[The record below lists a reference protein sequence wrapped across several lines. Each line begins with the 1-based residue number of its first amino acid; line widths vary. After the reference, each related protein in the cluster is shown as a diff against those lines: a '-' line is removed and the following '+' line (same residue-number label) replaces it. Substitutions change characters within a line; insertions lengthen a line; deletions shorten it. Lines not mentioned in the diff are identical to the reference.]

1 MDADSPHCRRAL
13 PDDQV
18 DLVVEGFQLLADG
31 TRVRI
36 LWALLGREL
45 PVNELAA
52 EVGRPAATVS
62 RALSR
67 LRWSRMV
74 TTRREGNQVFYSL
87 ASDHLGQMVLDAV
100 HNAEHAGP
108 GVPGHHLSDADL
120 ARLHPDPADAASPEE
135 PHRR

>member
-1 MDADSPHCRRAL
+1 MDVERQPYRRSL

-18 DLVVEGFQLLADG
+18 DLVVEGFRLLADG

-36 LWALLGREL
+36 LWTLIGREL

-52 EVGRPAATVS
+52 EVGKPSATVS
-62 RALSR
+62 RHLSR
-67 LRWSRMV
+67 LRLTRMV
-74 TTRREGNQVFYSL
+74 TTRRVGTQVFYAL

-108 GVPGHHLSDADL
+108 GVPGHHLSEEDL
-120 ARLHPDPADAASPEE
+120 AALHRDPADS
-135 PHRR
+135 